1 MRREHPPRS
10 CVSWNILFCH
20 ASMPEKEAVDG
31 AAKHL
36 LRYWTPKMI
45 RELIAY
51 SDEDH
56 ARLSAT
62 EARAIEA
69 LKASAYA

>member
-1 MRREHPPRS
+1 
-10 CVSWNILFCH
+10 
-20 ASMPEKEAVDG
+20 
-31 AAKHL
+31 
-36 LRYWTPKMI
+36 MI

-62 EARAIEA
+62 EARAVEA
-69 LKASAYA
+69 LKAYA

>member
-1 MRREHPPRS
+1 
-10 CVSWNILFCH
+10 
-20 ASMPEKEAVDG
+20 MPEKEAVDG

-62 EARAIEA
+62 EARAVEA
-69 LKASAYA
+69 LKAYA